1 MPAILTN
8 IAGPPEQA
16 NLAGGEVLQWTAAPP
31 TGGHGVLAI
40 GVISYANNV
49 LVTCHTDKCVFP
61 AQPIDYDQAN
71 QRLRCSESLD
81 TKTQPVAYA
90 RILKSASSCTSVVRK
105 MRLAISKLET
115 QF

>member
-1 MPAILTN
+1 MRELKPQTIVDSGVALLTVPAILTN

-61 AQPIDYDQAN
+61 AQ
-71 QRLRCSESLD
+71 
-81 TKTQPVAYA
+81 
-90 RILKSASSCTSVVRK
+90 SVDH
-105 MRLAISKLET
+105 LPG
-115 QF
+115 

>member
-49 LVTCHTDKCVFP
+49 LVTCHTDKVPEFEDAASRICHDFEERFKLYLSR
-61 AQPIDYDQAN
+61 AEDALSDKQA
-71 QRLRCSESLD
+71 
-81 TKTQPVAYA
+81 
-90 RILKSASSCTSVVRK
+90 
-105 MRLAISKLET
+105 
-115 QF
+115 